1 MYATT
6 TNVDDYFDKLPEE
19 RKEAMQKLRIA
30 IKENLPDGFEEMIN
44 YGMPA
49 FVVPHKLY
57 PKGYHCKPSLPLGF
71 INIASQKNFI
81 ALYHMGMF
89 ADDKLLHWFKEA
101 YSKLNI
107 GKPDMGKSCIRFKKT
122 TNIPFK
128 LIEAL
133 AKKVTVKQW
142 IENMNC
148 Y

>member
-1 MYATT
+1 
-6 TNVDDYFDKLPEE
+6 
-19 RKEAMQKLRIA
+19 MQKLRIA

-133 AKKVTVKQW
+133 AK
-142 IENMNC
+142 N
-148 Y
+148 